1 MVKSC
6 KILPVMIIGILR
18 GTYFYNWKKY
28 SAAALIT
35 VGLVVFNLGNRSSKG
50 GDGQEVGLI
59 GGGLLLISLFFDGLL
74 AT

>member
-18 GTYFYNWKKY
+18 GTYFYGWKKY

-35 VGLVVFNLGNRSSKG
+35 LGLVIFNFGNKSSNG
-50 GDGQEVGLI
+50 GDWEVGI
-59 GGGLLLISLFFDGLL
+59 FGGSLLLISLFFDGLL